1 MGVVDEGEF
10 KKGAWVNK
18 AKVEGDVNKAAT
30 VEEAQGGVTTMI
42 PSGKKLCHISSLNMR
57 MVHGH

>member
-10 KKGAWVNK
+10 REGAWVNK

-30 VEEAQGGVTTMI
+30 GGEVQGGITTMI
-42 PSGKKLCHISSLNMR
+42 PNKNLICHISSLKIR